1 METCILAVGFSWK
14 TFRSG
19 DLQRGS
25 CDVGEGWSTRSGPR
39 CFAVPSFPI
48 LPAMCGDAQAAFV
61 LQFVGVKTANQLR
74 RAITGVVLRASLQEK
89 EVKTYSTWCARF
101 GEDSLA

>member
-1 METCILAVGFSWK
+1 M
-14 TFRSG
+14 
-19 DLQRGS
+19 
-25 CDVGEGWSTRSGPR
+25 GEGWSTRSGPR

-74 RAITGVVLRASLQEK
+74 RAISPAGV
-89 EVKTYSTWCARF
+89 TAREG
-101 GEDSLA
+101 GEDIFNMVRKIW